1 MDEIFE
7 AVQWNNAYDN
17 IFFAWLQID
26 DTAESVLIPARYGL
40 MKMSDFGA
48 ATFKAGPYS
57 VFVELKL

>member
-7 AVQWNNAYDN
+7 AGQWNNAYDN

-40 MKMSDFGA
+40 IKMSDFGA
-48 ATFKAGPYS
+48 ATFKA
-57 VFVELKL
+57 